1 MRDLIQRLQ
10 DASEGSRELDALI
23 RCAVYAPSSAY
34 VEQSPI
40 NGAWCVFEG
49 ADRSGRARLWEGPG
63 RNLEFTRSIDAAMTL
78 LPAVD
83 NETGVFWQLSNDGD
97 GANPSDFRGRVLVC
111 SLLAT
116 STHIGTAA
124 TPAIALCIA
133 ALQASNHKDQTP

>member
-1 MRDLIQRLQ
+1 MTDKPDDRALIQRLQ

-49 ADRSGRARLWEGPG
+49 VDRSGRARLWEGPG
-63 RNLEFTRSIDAAMTL
+63 RNLEFTRSIDAEMTL
-78 LPAVD
+78 VPEGWWWVLMM
-83 NETGVFWQLSNDGD
+83 DGD
-97 GANPSDFRGRVLVC
+97 GGGYQSAISSVNTNNLEF
-111 SLLAT
+111 LL
-116 STHIGTAA
+116 GA
-124 TPAIALCIA
+124 TPALALCIA